1 MGKLLK
7 KNDQDLKLMQ
17 YVLLGFLLSLIA
29 LSICADT
36 LLEPADRLNAA
47 LIVSAIKLFPLL
59 AFIPLLLSTK
69 ANNYVWF
76 AYFLLPYFCWSSV
89 KIFAPGHASWV
100 GIAECILFILLFS
113 SAITC
118 TRILKRIPAEQ

>member
-1 MGKLLK
+1 MGTLLN

-17 YVLLGFLLSLIA
+17 YILIGLLASLLA

-36 LLEPADRLNAA
+36 LLETADRLNAA
-47 LIVSAIKLFPLL
+47 LIVSAIKLLPLL
-59 AFIPLLLSTK
+59 AFLPLLLSHK

-89 KIFAPGHASWV
+89 KIFAPGYASWA
-100 GIAECILFILLFS
+100 GIAECIIFVLLFS
-113 SAITC
+113 SAIAC
-118 TRILKRIPAEQ
+118 TRILKRTPAEQ